1 MPRKANFSGTRTKH
15 SSKKPKLTEE
25 ATEEEGGDTFAP
37 SKLSFEQTD
46 DWEEVQQEVAA
57 VVEAL
62 VVSVR
67 ATVLQENRN
76 YLAGLDLHMRAIT
89 AMKEYNAV
97 SFAVRELLG
106 ELQACNCN

>member
-1 MPRKANFSGTRTKH
+1 MRHASLA
-15 SSKKPKLTEE
+15 SSRPTT
-25 ATEEEGGDTFAP
+25 A
-37 SKLSFEQTD
+37 

-76 YLAGLDLHMRAIT
+76 YLAGLDLLMRAIT
-89 AMKEYNAV
+89 AMKKYNAV
-97 SFAVRELLG
+97 SFAVRELSG
-106 ELQACNCN
+106 